1 MFGMDSDDPGSCAA
15 NLAARGFD
23 GVVLSAAPE
32 PVLEAV
38 RRHGLDAYL
47 CFGAFSLRSDTADDA
62 GLARDIYGI
71 ARKWFSSGCPNDPG
85 LAEFRLEQVCR
96 AAGKPGIRGIFV
108 DGARFASPASPEGF
122 DAFWTCFC
130 PRCVRRA
137 GDMGMDAGAMEKAV
151 RALIRF
157 MEHGEG
163 ALEQCLLGMA
173 DWLCFR
179 KRCVGEYFAR
189 FGTAVREVRPDLAA
203 GAFVFAPSLR
213 ALVGQDAATVS
224 GLDIVAP
231 MIYRRYPHRHG
242 PACLDHEWA
251 ALLGALTARSGISFE
266 KARTAMRLLSNIPI
280 GAQSAAELME
290 EGFPPRALESE
301 TAAAREGL
309 SEDAVLMPIISLEDD
324 RLDECV
330 AAVRRGGAAGC
341 GFFRWRKEHIGL
353 LPELG

>member
-1 MFGMDSDDPGSCAA
+1 MYYYMFGMDPDDPESCAA
-15 NLAARGFD
+15 DLAARGFG
-23 GVVLSAAPE
+23 GVVLSAATE
-32 PVLEAV
+32 SALEAA
-38 RRHGLDAYL
+38 RRHGLDVYL
-47 CFGAFSLRSDTADDA
+47 CFGAFSLRSDAVDGASLALDA
-62 GLARDIYGI
+62 NGI
-71 ARKWFSSGCPNDPG
+71 PRKWFSSGCPNDTG

-137 GDMGMDAGAMEKAV
+137 GDMGMDAGAMEKGV

-163 ALEQCLLGMA
+163 ALEQCLSGIA
-173 DWLCFR
+173 EWLRFR

-203 GAFVFAPSLR
+203 GAFVFAPSLW

-224 GLDIVAP
+224 RLDIVAP
-231 MIYRRYPHRHG
+231 MIYRRYPHRQG
-242 PACLDHEWA
+242 PACLNHEWA

-266 KARTAMRLLSNIPI
+266 KARAAMRLLSDIPI
-280 GAQSAAELME
+280 GARSAAELLE
-290 EGFPPRALESE
+290 EGFPPQALE
-301 TAAAREGL
+301 
-309 SEDAVLMPIISLEDD
+309 
-324 RLDECV
+324 
-330 AAVRRGGAAGC
+330 
-341 GFFRWRKEHIGL
+341 
-353 LPELG
+353 